1 VQHPDGECHE
11 KRDFRNLARQL
22 NVLVRIRTGSRHRRI
37 RLALRRPQVAARGPH
52 LSADPT
58 SSVASVCAKLGAYR
72 VSRKIRPLCVCVCA
86 RLWAL
91 RGKMGVATPQYRRVM
106 PWHLSAFCRKFINR
120 VRIAH
125 IDILSW
131 QRRSVRSPSPRT
143 REQARASRCD
153 APGSSRPAYTAVPI
167 TTRHISRP
175 CLAPRDR

>member
-72 VSRKIRPLCVCVCA
+72 ISRKIRPLCVCVCLPVGA
-86 RLWAL
+86 PWQDGRCNATVPS
-91 RGKMGVATPQYRRVM
+91 RNAVAPLSILQKIHQSCTYRPYR
-106 PWHLSAFCRKFINR
+106 HLVLAAPERPVSEPT
-120 VRIAH
+120 
-125 IDILSW
+125 DS
-131 QRRSVRSPSPRT
+131 
-143 REQARASRCD
+143 RAGTGISMRCSR
-153 APGSSRPAYTAVPI
+153 
-167 TTRHISRP
+167 
-175 CLAPRDR
+175 